1 MLSGLVKKNYLLPVK
16 ALLLVTASLIFSIKA
31 LAVEEP
37 YMNELKGDRVAVGN
51 AFTVADEKFS
61 NTASWNLI
69 QQNISVN
76 NIISFEINFDTTI
89 YFYNKPFACTLNF
102 KIYLYGNQSDTSQI
116 TDSVTHSNISL
127 QVRYDTTTGRPYKGV
142 AMYKF
147 TGSHKYKVKILGIT
161 SPQLNPIPA
170 IFRLKGQIIVERQ
183 YTFNDNS
190 TDVTRYSVLNGN
202 QLQLQ
207 WTPSAYPGA
216 EQFDVEYTHID
227 GASQTAAS
235 IRGYAASGGYS
246 VPIDSLNR
254 WFKNNNTRIT
264 TSASGYLFNIPYDS
278 GFVLFRIRGV
288 QIHYPDRVRWEG
300 NWNYLAREVSA
311 SCSAPVCPSG
321 VVFFNSHESNLNW
334 QLTIS
339 FAEEGMRKEVIS
351 YFDGSLRS
359 RQTVTINNSDN
370 KNIVQETIYDALGR
384 SAVNILPAPT
394 DDSTIHYFRGFN
406 KNKSGVPYSYT
417 DLLYGSSCATAVD
430 SVSNVSGA
438 GQYYSENN
446 PFLNRYYYAKYIPA
460 ADGYPLAATEFMADN
475 TGRIKAQ
482 GAAGPAYQLNSG
494 HETKYFY
501 GKPSQTELDR
511 LFGTEVGN
519 ASHYLKNMVIDPNG
533 QISVSYVNSNG
544 KTIATALA
552 GGAPPNL
559 HALPSTAGASIQVS
573 NDMMQSEDFARDG
586 ADHSVQATST
596 FLAPVTGTYVFNYRV
611 DPLRMEKLYG
621 PAKDS
626 VICNNCYYDLV
637 ITVKDNC
644 NNIVDSVMR
653 GAGFVFDTSCAN
665 APGAITGTF
674 NADIHAVGEYYVNY
688 KLVVSGDAL
697 NFYDS
702 VHLVKNS
709 DLKKLNYFLL
719 EELKNTDFYGCYSQC
734 ETCLDALGTKE
745 EFTQRFKVFYTTD
758 SLAFTP
764 DDSLYVLNLYD
775 SLYSHC
781 VSIQSECAKSICDEK
796 LEILKMDVSPGGQYA
811 LYDSSTNALLE
822 TSINVIA
829 KRSQIEFFTDPYGNR
844 DSVQLHDINGE
855 DSVKLDVKD
864 LSDAQFIEHWQ
875 DNWADSLVRLHPEY
889 CHYLWCIANSESF
902 EFDSKIEDWQDA
914 DTAKSFG
921 WFDPND
927 YDAILDHD
935 PFFLSGGKGF
945 SLRSKMQEDLLK
957 FSRSYA
963 GTSKPDRNIL
973 QFIDIILYCNNQ
985 YNGWESC
992 NPDSACR
999 SRNREWFLYQQLYLN
1014 LKRKYYE
1021 EARRTSSDP
1030 VFANCVN
1037 CYIGKDVLAS
1047 AEMIC
1052 TPLPASDFTFGSV
1065 ITESGELI
1073 YPAIVYKNQTDVVKH
1088 PLIVYVRMVGG
1099 LPVYYDTLAY
1109 KFAPGTNYVP
1119 VGQLIDLSYVSMVS
1133 TKCDT
1138 VPYAPFT
1145 NGSSCSFN
1153 CPGGAYD
1160 PYDKNNISVYIEY
1173 GNPHVFPIG
1182 TPAGYGNCR
1191 FYSNYLLQKTVNT
1204 SCQYFNVWVCTYDS
1218 TCGGVCP
1225 PVTNYPSQCPDNPDA
1240 SLYQNKQ
1247 RRYPEYVN
1255 SESFINEVL
1264 SSNPQQSS
1272 VDYGQQ
1278 VITECHSNCE
1288 AQADIWIKQLS
1299 RCTTDEIKLAQLK
1312 QVLIEICSAG
1322 CSADRVYGTSTIP
1335 GTITATYHSFEEAI
1349 IGILGPGSVNDSC
1362 TAELLG
1368 NPYPWD
1374 KQPVYAQ
1381 RTIVQSSYEICQKV
1395 AQYKN
1400 AWQTS
1405 GTDGSFHHYLQ
1416 QKLGTAYDLDSTEL
1430 NDLLNSCTNCNGIL
1444 KNDIILPLVFEPNAP
1459 VCLICDSV
1467 QAALTAFNTKFPSIS
1482 TSRDD
1487 YGQIFAN
1494 FFNHRFG
1501 YSLTY
1506 DEYRSYLDSCSAYP
1520 LYTVNL
1526 CNKPTTPEATID
1538 NNNDGCMASLFATA
1552 LTNANNTYIAYIDSV
1567 RRDFQEAYLTRCLNV
1582 QPALKMTAELFEYH
1596 YTLYYYDQAG
1606 NLVKTISPEGV
1617 ALLDNNG
1624 LDLVKQWRRLQND
1637 GCYQYS
1643 DSIHFNNNGQIAW
1656 AVADTFEARPYTG
1669 EMMLNLDA
1677 HANQVLISKLSEY
1690 TYDTTGGVSFFYRHA
1705 GFVVKVESNKL
1716 VVDVMGVGADT
1727 VQRRATGV
1735 SVLDVP
1741 SIVPLH
1747 QWMHVVVQRTGF
1759 RDVPVQVWVNGNPV
1773 ALQFT
1778 VNDLDSASKFAG
1790 TASLVVGS
1798 HTAPHLTVPGKLQGT
1813 IKNLR
1818 IYNRLLSASEIRQ
1831 NTYNYCQT
1839 PARTNGLLFWSAMNN
1854 ATNNQVRDMITQQN
1868 GVLTGFTWLPFN
1880 GVFPAHKLPTTYVYN
1895 SMNQVWLQYIPDS
1908 DTTQYFFDRLGR
1920 LIASQNKEQKDN
1932 PSYSGTANRFGYT
1945 SYDAQGRII
1954 EVGEKSA
1961 PSSDIR
1967 SVDLLDSTAV
1977 KNWMASGVNRQ
1988 VTKTLFDNPVNLSI
2002 QTSITSRKRI
2012 VASVYLE
2019 NTSDNEGDSTLYGYD
2034 ILGNV
2039 KTLVQHVKALVSVDV
2054 NNGKKRIEYDYDL
2067 VSGKVNM
2074 MSYQPGKGDQFYYKY
2089 LYDANTRVVKAQ
2101 SSRDK
2106 LIWNEDASYMFYLHG
2121 PLARTELGQ
2130 LKVQGIDYAYTL
2142 HGWLKGING
2151 EAIDPA
2157 KEIGNDGQSG
2167 TTFSRVSRDV
2177 YGMQLGYYNNDYKPI
2192 GGVSANAFRQYE
2204 YTAPAALAAT
2214 GNQLYN
2220 GNISY
2225 IKIALSKIN
2234 NAATT
2239 GYSYG
2244 YDQLNRL
2251 REMRQHT
2258 ITGSW
2263 SNSNIINAYSESIA
2277 YDANGNIL
2285 KYLRR
2290 GADATGMPLDM
2301 DSMSYSYNRDVNGNL
2316 VNNRLNYIKDQVSAA
2331 NYSADIDNQN
2341 ADNYHYDKTGNIV
2354 KDVAEG
2360 LDNVRWTVYG
2370 KINHIEKNST
2380 TIINYGY
2387 GAGASRTL
2395 KQVISHD
2402 TTINTY
2408 YIRDE
2413 SGKIL
2418 AVYTYASTDA
2428 TVKWS
2433 EQHLHGI
2440 SRLGVWKWDA
2450 VVPNAPPV
2458 VINAPVYDSV
2468 QYGNRV
2474 YELNNHLGNVL
2485 ATVSDKK
2492 VGNDSSGVVNYY
2504 MAEVLMQVDYYPFG
2518 MVMEGRQFKQGNSYR
2533 FGFNG
2538 KENDN
2543 EVKGEGNQQD
2553 YGMRIYDPR
2562 IGRFLSVDPLVKSYP
2577 WFTPYQFAGNMP
2589 IWAIDIDGLEG
2600 DKKPNKTEVKL
2611 DKVDKE
2617 ILELIKDMEKTDPET
2632 AKNIKALIN
2641 ETAQSNQEVNE
2652 LRKKNSGLVD
2662 RSKQQVVQGRKM
2674 IESIEASDNAFKE
2687 RMQAIEEKSF
2697 IEDINPVDDVE
2708 VYLSFQVKGTALPKW
2723 SEKFTKK
2730 YGELK
2735 GVGAVGGQIGGSL
2748 KKGGYYDVVVQGYGN
2763 DKFAAP
2769 KEQNYGDLEIRTA
2782 PFRGKVQRGDFGV
2795 EGMEFRAL
2803 YTVRKASIRVID
2815 AKVQAEVIGG
2825 LHKLAIGARGV
2836 IETKPVKFLGID
2848 WSAEFA
2854 LGTRIHLKT
2863 PQLFKDLFK

>member
-1 MLSGLVKKNYLLPVK
+1 MLSGLVKKYYLLPVK
-16 ALLLVTASLIFSIKA
+16 ALLLITASFMFSMKA

-37 YMNELKGDRVAVGN
+37 YMNELKGDRVAIGN
-51 AFTVADEKFS
+51 AFTVADEKFN

-116 TDSVTHSNISL
+116 TDSITHSNISL
-127 QVRYDTTTGRPYKGV
+127 QVRYDTTTGKPYKGV
-142 AMYKF
+142 ALYKF

-227 GASQTAAS
+227 GASQIATS
-235 IRGYAASGGYS
+235 IRSYAASGGYS
-246 VPIDSLNR
+246 VPVDSLKR
-254 WFKNNNTRIT
+254 WFRNNNTRIT

-300 NWNYLAREVSA
+300 NWNYLAREVST
-311 SCSAPVCPSG
+311 SCSAPACPTG

-351 YFDGSLRS
+351 YFDGSLRN

-384 SAVNILPAPT
+384 PAVNIMPAPA

-406 KNKSGVPYSYT
+406 KNKTGAPYSYT
-417 DLLYGSSCATAVD
+417 DLLYGSNCATAVD

-438 GQYYSENN
+438 GQYYSANN

-460 ADGYPLAATEFMADN
+460 ADGYPLAATEYIADN

-482 GAAGPAYQLNSG
+482 GSVGSSFQLNSG

-559 HALPSTAGASIQVS
+559 HALPSTAGASVQVS
-573 NDMMQSEDFARDG
+573 NDMMQPEDFSRDG
-586 ADHSVQATST
+586 ADHSVQTTST
-596 FLAPVTGTYVFNYRV
+596 FLAPVTGTYVFNYKV
-611 DPLRMEKLYG
+611 DPLRMEKLFG
-621 PAKDS
+621 PNKDS

-637 ITVKDNC
+637 ITIKDNC
-644 NNIVDSVMR
+644 NNIIKQETRS
-653 GAGFVFDTSCAN
+653 AGTVFDTACAN
-665 APGAITGTF
+665 PVPAIQGTI
-674 NADIHAVGEYYVNY
+674 NADIHAIGEYYVTY
-688 KLVVSGDAL
+688 KLVVSPDAL
-697 NFYDS
+697 NFYDN

-709 DLKKLNYFLL
+709 DIKKLNYFLL

-734 ETCLDALGTKE
+734 ETCLDALGAKE

-775 SLYSHC
+775 SLYNHC
-781 VSIQSECAKSICDEK
+781 VSIQGECATNICDEK
-796 LEILKMDVSPGGQYA
+796 LALLKMDVSPGGQYA
-811 LYDSSTNALLE
+811 LYDTSNNSLLE

-829 KRSQIEFFTDPYGNR
+829 KRSQIAFFTDAFGNR
-844 DSVQLHDINGE
+844 DSVQLHNINGE
-855 DSVKLDVKD
+855 DSVKLDVKE

-914 DTAKSFG
+914 DTATAFG
-921 WFDPND
+921 WFNPND
-927 YDAILDHD
+927 YDAILDRD
-935 PFFLSGGKGF
+935 PFFLPGGRGY
-945 SLRSKMQEDLLK
+945 SLRSKMQDDLLK
-957 FSRSYA
+957 FSRTYA

-985 YNGWESC
+985 YNGWEAC

-1037 CYIGKDVLAS
+1037 CYIGKDVLQLS
-1047 AEMIC
+1047 GVTC
-1052 TPLPASDFTFGSV
+1052 TPPPVTDFIIVDSIGKRFVKYKDVLNGVPSSITV
-1065 ITESGELI
+1065 IVQHYQSTTTGEG
-1073 YPAIVYKNQTDVVKH
+1073 D
-1088 PLIVYVRMVGG
+1088 PLV
-1099 LPVYYDTLAY
+1099 PFYDTLYFNKGDWY
-1109 KFAPGTNYVP
+1109 KTAPYDEGDIVVHIANIICRDSAPYIP
-1119 VGQLIDLSYVSMVS
+1119 FNSGSNCSY
-1133 TKCDT
+1133 
-1138 VPYAPFT
+1138 
-1145 NGSSCSFN
+1145 N
-1153 CPGGAYD
+1153 CPGGTYD
-1160 PYDKNNISVYIEY
+1160 PYDKSNISLYIEY
-1173 GNPHVFPIG
+1173 GNPNVPPAG

-1191 FYSNYLLQKTVNT
+1191 FYSNYLLQKTVNS

-1225 PVTNYPSQCPDNPDA
+1225 PVTNYPSQCPDNTNA

-1255 SESFINEVL
+1255 AESFINGVL
-1264 SSNPQQSS
+1264 SSNVQQSS
-1272 VDYGQQ
+1272 TDYGQQ
-1278 VITECHSNCE
+1278 VITECQSNCE

-1299 RCTTDEIKLAQLK
+1299 RCTTDQNKLAQLK
-1312 QVLIEICSAG
+1312 QALIDVCSAG
-1322 CSADRVYGTSTIP
+1322 CSADRVFGASTIP
-1335 GTITATYHSFEEAI
+1335 GTITAAYHSFEEAI

-1368 NPYPWD
+1368 NPYPYD

-1381 RTIVQSSYEICQKV
+1381 RAIVQSTYEICQKV
-1395 AQYKN
+1395 SQYKN

-1405 GTDGSFHHYLQ
+1405 GAGGSFHHYLQ

-1430 NDLLNSCTNCNGIL
+1430 NDLMNSCTNCNGIL
-1444 KNDIILPLVFEPNAP
+1444 KNDIVLPLVFEPNAP
-1459 VCLICDSV
+1459 VCLVCDSV
-1467 QAALTAFNTKFPSIS
+1467 QAALTAFNAKFPSIS
-1482 TSRDD
+1482 TTRDD

-1506 DEYRSYLDSCSAYP
+1506 DEYRSYLDSCSAHP
-1520 LYTVNL
+1520 LYTVSL
-1526 CNKPTTPEATID
+1526 CNKPETAEATID

-1567 RRDFQEAYLTRCLNV
+1567 RRDFREAYLTRCLNV

-1624 LDLVKQWRRLQND
+1624 LDLVKQWRRLQNE

-1656 AVADTFEARPYTG
+1656 ALADTFEARQYAG

-1677 HANQVLISKLSEY
+1677 HANQVLISKLSEFK
-1690 TYDTTGGVSFFYRHA
+1690 YDTTSGVSFFYRYA
-1705 GFVVKVESNKL
+1705 GFVVKVENNKL
-1716 VVDVMGVGADT
+1716 VVDVSGIGADT
-1727 VQRRATGV
+1727 VQRKATAV
-1735 SVLDVP
+1735 SVLDAP
-1741 SIVPLH
+1741 AIIPLH
-1747 QWMHVVVQRTGF
+1747 QWTHVVVQRTGF

-1778 VNDLDSASKFAG
+1778 VNDLDSASRFAG
-1790 TASLVVGS
+1790 SASLMVGS
-1798 HTAPHLTVPGKLQGT
+1798 HNTPHLTVPGKLQGT

-1854 ATNNQVRDMITQQN
+1854 AANNQVRDLVTQQN

-1880 GVFPAHKLPTTYVYN
+1880 GVFPAHRLPTTYAYN

-1908 DTTQYFFDRLGR
+1908 DTTQFFFDRLGR

-1932 PSYSGTANRFGYT
+1932 ASYSGTANRFGYT
-1945 SYDAQGRII
+1945 SYDVQGRII
-1954 EVGEKSA
+1954 EIGEKSA

-1967 SVDLLDSTAV
+1967 SIDLLDSTAV
-1977 KNWMASGVNRQ
+1977 KNWMGSGINRQ
-1988 VTKTLFDNPVNLSI
+1988 VTKTLFDNPVNLSV
-2002 QTSITSRKRI
+2002 QTSITSRKRV
-2012 VASVYLE
+2012 VATVYLE
-2019 NTSDNEGDSTLYGYD
+2019 NISDTEGDSTLYGYD
-2034 ILGNV
+2034 VLGNV
-2039 KTLVQHVKALVSVDV
+2039 KTLIQHVKALVSVDA
-2054 NNGKKRIEYDYDL
+2054 NNGKKRIEYEYDL

-2089 LYDANTRVVKAQ
+2089 LYDANSRVVRAQ

-2106 LIWNEDASYMFYLHG
+2106 LIWNEDASYTFYLHG
-2121 PLARTELGQ
+2121 PHARTELGN

-2142 HGWLKGING
+2142 QGWLKGING
-2151 EAIDPA
+2151 DVIDPA
-2157 KEIGNDGQSG
+2157 KEIGKDGQNG
-2167 TTFSRVSRDV
+2167 TAFSRVSRDV
-2177 YGMQLGYYNNDYKPI
+2177 YSMQLGYFNNDYKPI
-2192 GGVSANAFRQYE
+2192 GGVSAGAFRQYE
-2204 YTAPAALAAT
+2204 YTAPTTLTAT

-2225 IKIALSKIN
+2225 TKIALSKIN

-2251 REMRQHT
+2251 REMRQHV

-2263 SNSNIINAYSESIA
+2263 SNSNIINAYGESIA

-2301 DSMSYSYNRDVNGNL
+2301 DSLSYSYNRDVNGNL
-2316 VNNRLNYIKDQVSAA
+2316 VNNRLNYIRDQVTAA

-2341 ADNYHYDKTGNIV
+2341 SDNYHYDKIGNLV

-2370 KINHIEKNST
+2370 KINHIEKSSS

-2387 GAGASRTL
+2387 DAGANRTL

-2408 YIRDE
+2408 YVRDE
-2413 SGKIL
+2413 VGKIL
-2418 AVYTYASTDA
+2418 AIYTYASTDA
-2428 TVKWS
+2428 VVKWS
-2433 EQHLHGI
+2433 EQHLHGV

-2458 VINAPVYDSV
+2458 VINSPIYDSL
-2468 QYGNRV
+2468 QYGNRL

-2485 ATVSDKK
+2485 ATISDKK
-2492 VGNDSSGVVNYY
+2492 VGNDNSGVVNYY
-2504 MAEVLMQVDYYPFG
+2504 VSEVLMQVDYYPFG

-2562 IGRFLSVDPLVKSYP
+2562 IGRFLSVDPLAKSYP

-2617 ILELIKDMEKTDPET
+2617 ILELVKDMEKTDPET
-2632 AKNIKALIN
+2632 AKNIKSLIN
-2641 ETAQSNQEVNE
+2641 ETAQSTQELNE
-2652 LRKKNSGLVD
+2652 IRKKNSGLVD
-2662 RSKQQVVQGRKM
+2662 RTKQEVVQGRKL
-2674 IESIEASDNAFKE
+2674 IESIEESDKAFKE
-2687 RMQAIEEKSF
+2687 RMEAIEKKSF
-2697 IEDINPVDDVE
+2697 LEDINPVDDAE
-2708 VYLSFQVKGTALPKW
+2708 IYLSFQIKGTVQPKQ
-2723 SEKFTKK
+2723 SEDFIKKF
-2730 YGELK
+2730 GEWK
-2735 GVGAVGGQIGGSL
+2735 IVTPVFGGQIGGTI
-2748 KKGGYYDVVVQGYGN
+2748 KQGGYYDLIGPDQAYVNAKFGN
-2763 DKFAAP
+2763 
-2769 KEQNYGDLEIRTA
+2769 LEIRTA
-2782 PFRGKVQRGDFGV
+2782 PFKGTIRRGEFGV
-2795 EGMEFRAL
+2795 ESAELRAL
-2803 YTVRKASIRVID
+2803 YTIRKVDARVIE
-2815 AKVQAEVIGG
+2815 AKVQADVVAG
-2825 LHKLAIGARGV
+2825 LHKLTVGARGV
-2836 IETKPVKFLGID
+2836 IETKPVKFLGIN
-2848 WSAEFA
+2848 STAEFG
-2854 LGTRIHLKT
+2854 LGARIHFKI
-2863 PQLFKDLFK
+2863 PQLFKDLGWVK